1 VKLGDVV
8 NPEAARWGKPLDGVR
23 VLALEQMQAL
33 PYATQLLGRLGA
45 DVVKVEAPGTG
56 DLGRTASPA
65 MTDPEGRDVGAT
77 FMRNNL
83 SKRSVVIDLKHPA
96 GRDLVLRLAPRFDV
110 VAENFRAGAAERLGL
125 AYGDILK
132 VHDRVVYLSI
142 SGFGRPVQAGAT
154 SSPYDGWP
162 ALASIV
168 EAMSGAYEF
177 KRPEGQAPIGAPM
190 GGLGDIVTA
199 LFAVIGTLAAL
210 RQRDRTG
217 RAQLVDVA
225 MLDAMVAVLDVVPNF
240 WSMGAPMGTPW
251 PGILHGFRAND
262 GWFMLQVLRAHQWPD
277 LARAIGRPEWADDPR
292 FATPQ
297 GWLEHLESDIRPAV
311 ESWAAD
317 KTKRAASEA
326 LNAAGLVAG
335 PVATDD
341 EVVHDPHLAVRHML
355 VEHPRTDGVAQPVL
369 IPGLPVKFAEV
380 TEGPESRV
388 PWLGEH
394 TDDVLAG
401 ELGLRAV
408 ELAALRSQG
417 AIGVR
422 PVQ

>member
-1 VKLGDVV
+1 MKLGDVV
-8 NPEAARWGKPLDGVR
+8 NPEAAHWGKPLSGVR

-33 PYATQLLGRLGA
+33 PFATQLLGRLGA

-56 DLGRTASPA
+56 DLGRTAQPA
-65 MTDPEGRDVGAT
+65 MPDPDGRLVGAT

-83 SKRSVVIDLKHPA
+83 SKRSVVLDLKHPA

-125 AYGDILK
+125 AYEDVAA
-132 VHDRVVYLSI
+132 VHETVVYLSI
-142 SGFGRPVQAGAT
+142 SGFGHVVPAGTAP
-154 SSPYDGWP
+154 SPYDGWP
-162 ALASIV
+162 ALAAIV

-177 KRPEGQAPIGAPM
+177 KRPPGQPPVGAPM

-217 RAQLVDVA
+217 RPQRVDVA

-240 WSMGAPMGTPW
+240 WSMGMPMGTPW
-251 PGILHGFRAND
+251 PGILHSFRAAD

-277 LARAIGRPEWADDPR
+277 LARAIGRPDWVDDAR

-297 GWLEHLESDIRPAV
+297 GWLDHLESDIRPAV
-311 ESWAAD
+311 EAWAAPL
-317 KTKRAASEA
+317 TKRAAADA
-326 LNAAGLVAG
+326 LNRAGLVAG
-335 PVATDD
+335 PVATDA
-341 EVVHDPHLAVRHML
+341 EVVADPHLAGRHML
-355 VEHPRTDGVAQPVL
+355 VEHPRPDGGRPVL
-369 IPGLPVKFAEV
+369 IPGLPVKFAEIA
-380 TEGPESRV
+380 EGPEERV

-394 TDDVLAG
+394 TDEVLSS
-401 ELGLRAV
+401 ELGLGDA
-408 ELAALRSQG
+408 ELARLRDE
-417 AIGVR
+417 GVFG
-422 PVQ
+422 